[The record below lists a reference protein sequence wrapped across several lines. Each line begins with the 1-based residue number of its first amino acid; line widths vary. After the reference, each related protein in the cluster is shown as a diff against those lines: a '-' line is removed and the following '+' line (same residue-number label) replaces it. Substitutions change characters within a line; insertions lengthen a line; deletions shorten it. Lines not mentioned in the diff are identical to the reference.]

1 MSYRHSMKRGES
13 SRAVIS
19 HDLRID
25 DPGRT
30 NVLEDDNAVRTDES
44 RGRMNVQ
51 YGDTFGGPSHGSI
64 LGGYRNKNTVIN
76 KRSTVINKGTV
87 INKQY
92 SKSECI
98 LRFCGIAPC
107 SIGSAHLI
115 IRRVR
120 V

>member
-1 MSYRHSMKRGES
+1 MSHRHSMKRGES

-30 NVLEDDNAVRTDES
+30 NVPEDDNAVRTDES
-44 RGRMNVQ
+44 HGHTNVH
-51 YGDTFGGPSHGSI
+51 YGDSFGGPSRGSI

-76 KRSTVINKGTV
+76 KRSTVINK
-87 INKQY
+87 QY

-98 LRFCGIAPC
+98 LLLWYSSMFNRIRPSNNQTLPC
-107 SIGSAHLI
+107 LTS
-115 IRRVR
+115 
-120 V
+120 